1 MSWPINKYKTNWE
14 TAIGSLICVIICES
28 SLDTI
33 YIRMR
38 DACRVRT
45 NNPTADGQ
53 PEYRLPLTI
62 IGAFTTPIGIA
73 MFGWSAELGL
83 PLPILL
89 FSVGMIGGTVLLT
102 IIPLMAY
109 IVDAFGL
116 YSASAITGVIVT
128 RCLMS
133 TFLPLASGPLIDNYG
148 HGWGFSVFA
157 AMSLVLA
164 PITII
169 IFRYGERWR
178 TFSKYTRENM

>member
-1 MSWPINKYKTNWE
+1 MVS
-14 TAIGSLICVIICES
+14 VIICET
-28 SLDTI
+28 SLDKI

-38 DACRVRT
+38 DACRIRT

-62 IGAFTTPIGIA
+62 FGAFITPIGIA
-73 MFGWSAELGL
+73 MFGWTAELGL
-83 PLPILL
+83 PLPLLL
-89 FSVGMIGGTVLLT
+89 FSVSLMGSAVMLTV
-102 IIPLMAY
+102 IPLMAY

-128 RCLMS
+128 RCLMG
-133 TFLPLASGPLIDNYG
+133 TFLPLATGPLIDNYG
-148 HGWGFSVFA
+148 HGWGFTVFA
-157 AMSLVLA
+157 ALSLVLA

-178 TFSKYTRENM
+178 TFSRYTRENM